1 MTDGKKACDNG
12 LVSTGPRL
20 VPVEADAVG
29 RRLDNFLISAL
40 KGLPRARVYRM
51 IRSGEVRVNK
61 GRSKPSYH
69 LAMGDVV
76 RIPPVRGLEKNA
88 EPYISP
94 GRADWLN
101 AFVIYEDEYLLVLNK
116 PSGLAVH
123 GGSGVS
129 LGAIE
134 LLRSARPDC
143 RYLELVHR
151 LDRDTSGCL
160 LVAKKRS
167 SLRELH
173 AEFRDGE
180 VEKIYYALLTGR
192 WKGGNREVA
201 LPLMT
206 EHREG
211 GERHVRTGADGK
223 PAVTRFFP
231 QRRYGDAVFMQV
243 KLLTGRTHQ
252 IRVHAAAIGHPVA
265 GDERYGS
272 GNAPPAGLR
281 RLFLHAGSLGFRHP
295 GSGESITVEAP
306 LDADLQAVLARMDA
320 DAQAQAGIAD

>member
-1 MTDGKKACDNG
+1 MTDVKKPLDNNLAG
-12 LVSTGPRL
+12 AGPRL
-20 VPVEADAVG
+20 VEVEADAVG
-29 RRLDNFLISAL
+29 RRLDNFLISTL
-40 KGLPRARVYRM
+40 KGLPRTRVYRM

-69 LAMGDVV
+69 LVAGDMV
-76 RIPPVRGLEKNA
+76 RIPPVRGLEQNA
-88 EPYISP
+88 EPFISP

-101 AFVIYEDEYLLVLNK
+101 ACVIFEDDYLLVLNK

-134 LLRSARPDC
+134 LLRAARPDC

-167 SLRELH
+167 SLRDLH
-173 AEFRDGE
+173 AQFRDGQ

-231 QRRYGDAVFMQV
+231 QKRYDDAVFMQV
-243 KLLTGRTHQ
+243 ELLTGRTHQ

-272 GNAPPAGLR
+272 GALLPAGLR
-281 RLFLHAGSLGFRHP
+281 RLFLHAGKLGFRHP
-295 GSGESITVEAP
+295 GSGEMIAVEAP

-320 DAQAQAGIAD
+320 GSKTPG

>member
-1 MTDGKKACDNG
+1 MTDPKYLHDATYAGA
-12 LVSTGPRL
+12 GPRL
-20 VPVEADAVG
+20 VEVEADSVG

-40 KGLPRARVYRM
+40 KGLPRSRVYRM

-69 LAMGDVV
+69 LAAGDVV
-76 RIPPVRGLEKNA
+76 RIPPVRGLEQNA
-88 EPYISP
+88 EPFISP

-101 AFVIYEDEYLLVLNK
+101 ACVIFEDEYLLVLNK

-134 LLRSARPDC
+134 LLRAARPDC

-173 AEFRDGE
+173 AQFRDGQ

-192 WKGGNREVA
+192 WKGSKREVA
-201 LPLMT
+201 LPLVT

-231 QRRYGDAVFMQV
+231 QRRYDDAVFMEV
-243 KLLTGRTHQ
+243 ELLTGRTHQ

-272 GNAPPAGLR
+272 GIAPPAGLR
-281 RLFLHAGSLGFRHP
+281 RLFLHAGKLGFNHP
-295 GSGESITVEAP
+295 GNSEFITVEAP
-306 LDADLQAVLARMDA
+306 LDADLRAVLERMDA
-320 DAQAQAGIAD
+320 GSKIRE

>member
-1 MTDGKKACDNG
+1 MTDRKKTAGKGSPGA
-12 LVSTGPRL
+12 GPRL
-20 VPVEADAVG
+20 VEVDADTVG
-29 RRLDNFLISAL
+29 RRLDNFLMSAL
-40 KGLPRARVYRM
+40 KGLPRPRVYRL

-69 LAMGDVV
+69 LAAGDVV
-76 RIPPVRGLEKNA
+76 RIPPVRGLEKDA
-88 EPYISP
+88 APFVKP
-94 GRADWLN
+94 GRSDWLN
-101 AFVIYEDEYLLVLNK
+101 ACVLYEDDYFLALNK

-134 LLRSARPDC
+134 LLRVARPDSH
-143 RYLELVHR
+143 YLELVHR

-167 SLRELH
+167 SLRQLH
-173 AEFRDGE
+173 TAFREGHIR
-180 VEKIYYALLTGR
+180 KIYYALLSGQ

-223 PAVTRFFP
+223 PALTRFFP
-231 QRRYGDAVFMQV
+231 QRRYENAVFTEV
-243 KLLTGRTHQ
+243 ELLTGRTHQ

-265 GDERYGS
+265 GDTRYGS
-272 GNAPPAGLR
+272 SAEAPPAGLR
-281 RLFLHAGSLGFRHP
+281 RLFLHAGKLEFIHP
-295 GSGESITVEAP
+295 GSGEQICIEAP
-306 LDADLQAVLARMDA
+306 IEAELQAVLARLDVA
-320 DAQAQAGIAD
+320 

>member
-1 MTDGKKACDNG
+1 MTDGKKAYDKG
-12 LVSTGPRL
+12 LPSSGPRL
-20 VPVEADAVG
+20 VEVEADSIG

-69 LAMGDVV
+69 LAAGDVV
-76 RIPPVRGLEKNA
+76 RIPPVKGLDKNA
-88 EPYISP
+88 EPYVSP

-101 AFVIYEDEYLLVLNK
+101 ACVIYEDDYLLVLNK

-123 GGSGVS
+123 GGSGIN

-160 LVAKKRS
+160 LIAKKRS
-167 SLRELH
+167 SLRALH
-173 AEFRDGE
+173 AEFREGQ

-192 WKGGNREVA
+192 WKGGDREVA
-201 LPLMT
+201 LPLIT

-223 PAVTRFFP
+223 MAVTRFFP
-231 QRRYGDAVFMQV
+231 QRRYSDAVFMQV
-243 KLLTGRTHQ
+243 ELLTGRTHQ
-252 IRVHAAAIGHPVA
+252 IRVHAAAIGHPIA

-272 GNAPPAGLR
+272 GAALPAGLR
-281 RLFLHAGSLGFRHP
+281 RLFLHAGKLGFKHP
-295 GSGESITVEAP
+295 GSQDWITMEAP
-306 LDADLQAVLARMDA
+306 LDADLQTVLTRMDS
-320 DAQAQAGIAD
+320 DSQA

>member
-1 MTDGKKACDNG
+1 
-12 LVSTGPRL
+12 
-20 VPVEADAVG
+20 
-29 RRLDNFLISAL
+29 
-40 KGLPRARVYRM
+40 M

-69 LAMGDVV
+69 LAAGDVV
-76 RIPPVRGLEKNA
+76 RIPPVRGLEQNA
-88 EPYISP
+88 EPFISP

-101 AFVIYEDEYLLVLNK
+101 ACVIFEDDYLLVLNK

-134 LLRSARPDC
+134 LLRAARPDC

-167 SLRELH
+167 SLRDLH
-173 AEFRDGE
+173 AQFRDGQ

-231 QRRYGDAVFMQV
+231 QRRYDDAVFMQV
-243 KLLTGRTHQ
+243 ELLTGRTHQ

-272 GNAPPAGLR
+272 GIVSPPGLR
-281 RLFLHAGSLGFRHP
+281 RLFLHAGKLGFRHP
-295 GSGESITVEAP
+295 GSGHMITVDAP
-306 LDADLQAVLARMDA
+306 LDSDLKAVLVRMEQDSKL
-320 DAQAQAGIAD
+320 QG

>member
-1 MTDGKKACDNG
+1 MTDGKKASDSS
-12 LVSTGPRL
+12 LASTGPRL
-20 VPVEADAVG
+20 VEVEADAVG

-69 LAMGDVV
+69 LAAGDIV

-88 EPYISP
+88 EPYVSP
-94 GRADWLN
+94 GRADWLKTC
-101 AFVIYEDEYLLVLNK
+101 VIYEDDYLLVLNK

-134 LLRSARPDC
+134 LLRSTRPDC
-143 RYLELVHR
+143 HYLELVHR

-160 LVAKKRS
+160 LIAKKRS
-167 SLRELH
+167 SLRALH
-173 AEFRDGE
+173 AEFRDGH

-192 WKGGNREVA
+192 WKGGDREVA
-201 LPLMT
+201 LPLLT

-223 PAVTRFFP
+223 TAVTRFFP
-231 QRRYGDAVFMQV
+231 QKRYDDAVFMQV
-243 KLLTGRTHQ
+243 ELLTGRTHQ
-252 IRVHAAAIGHPVA
+252 IRVHAAAIGYPVA

-272 GNAPPAGLR
+272 GAALPTGLR
-281 RLFLHAGSLGFRHP
+281 RLFLHAGKLGFRHP
-295 GSGESITVEAP
+295 GSQEWITLEAP
-306 LDADLQAVLARMDA
+306 LGADLQAVLARIDL
-320 DAQAQAGIAD
+320 DSQA